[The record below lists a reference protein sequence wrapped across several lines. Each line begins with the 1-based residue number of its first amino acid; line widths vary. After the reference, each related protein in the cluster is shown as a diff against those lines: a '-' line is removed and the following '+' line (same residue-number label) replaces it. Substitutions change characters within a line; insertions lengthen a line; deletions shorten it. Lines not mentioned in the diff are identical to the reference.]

1 MQDSYPWKE
10 TFQRMLQESDEG
22 RLHELVLATEQ
33 ALVERARELAN
44 SSDHHEE
51 RSELA
56 AAMAALLTIK
66 THKLGWPA
74 VLAD

>member
-10 TFQRMLQESDEG
+10 TYQRMLQESDPR

-33 ALVERARELAN
+33 ALVERARELVN
-44 SSDHHEE
+44 SSDHREE

-56 AAMAALLTIK
+56 VAMAALLTIK

-74 VLAD
+74 ILAG

>member
-10 TFQRMLQESDEG
+10 TYQRMLQESDEKK
-22 RLHELVLATEQ
+22 LHELVLATEQ

-56 AAMAALLTIK
+56 VATAALLTIK
-66 THKLGWPA
+66 TRKLGWPA
-74 VLAD
+74 ILAD